1 MKSIPCFS
9 ANKYLGQLG
18 KSAITKPPAYFLG
31 PGHNSLS
38 FFRWE
43 RNQLRRRRR
52 HDTADK
58 GENEADGSL
67 GRGRVGQTDRVG
79 ENVLRVRQPTTS
91 YSYALR

>member
-1 MKSIPCFS
+1 MFDF
-9 ANKYLGQLG
+9 GDD
-18 KSAITKPPAYFLG
+18 
-31 PGHNSLS
+31 
-38 FFRWE
+38 
-43 RNQLRRRRR
+43 
-52 HDTADK
+52 DTADK